1 MNANWLAYFA
11 LISWPVV
18 AILFYKS
25 LPAPRAT
32 ILTIFCALLVLPSV
46 VSIKLQMIPSLDK
59 NSIPALCALVGCL
72 LVGQPGKRRR
82 YGFGIAEVLAL
93 SYGFGPFLTSA
104 LNNDDIIVGSTFI
117 PGVGNYD
124 AVSAMLSQLLAIL
137 PFFIGR
143 YFLREAE
150 DTRNI
155 LRAIVAGGLLY
166 SLPML
171 FEIRMSPQLSNWIYG
186 YFPSSFSTEGRYGG
200 FRPVVFF
207 DNGLALSFFV
217 MTAVLA
223 SVALWRAKVR
233 FAGLPAAAIPSYLAA
248 VLVLCKSLGALIY
261 AGFAGPLVGWA
272 RPRSCVR
279 VAVLL
284 VSIALLYPLLRAEG
298 LFPDKLLVSIAEQV
312 NAERAGS
319 LLTRFEQE
327 QQLLDRSS
335 QRPIFGWGR
344 FGRSRVY
351 DEYGKDISL
360 TDGLW
365 IITLGSFG
373 LVGFLAQFG
382 LLALPVFRAASS
394 LKFATSDQERLA
406 LATLTLIVALGL
418 VEQLPNSSL
427 GSWNWLLA
435 GSLLGRAERLKAVFF
450 RATKR
455 RSTVALSLAER

>member
-1 MNANWLAYFA
+1 MTANWFAYLA
-11 LISWPVV
+11 LMSWPFV

-25 LPAPRAT
+25 LPAARAT
-32 ILTIFCALLVLPSV
+32 VLTVFCALLVLPSG
-46 VSIKLQMIPSLDK
+46 VSVKIQMIPALDK
-59 NSIPALCALVGCL
+59 NSIPSLCALVGCL
-72 LVGQPGKRRR
+72 LVGRRSKLVR
-82 YGFGIAEVLAL
+82 YGFGIAEFLVLV
-93 SYGFGPFLTSA
+93 YVVGPFFTSA
-104 LNNDDIIVGSTFI
+104 LNNDIIFIGPRII

-124 AVSAMLSQLLAIL
+124 AVSVMLSQLLAVL
-137 PFFIGR
+137 PFFLGR
-143 YFLREAE
+143 YFLQDPE
-150 DTRNI
+150 DTWTI

-207 DNGLALSFFV
+207 GNGLALSFFV
-217 MTAVLA
+217 MTALLA
-223 SVALWRAKVR
+223 SVALWRAKITS
-233 FAGLPAAAIPSYLAA
+233 LPTVAIPSYLAF
-248 VLVLCKSLGALIY
+248 VLVLCKSLGALVY
-261 AGFAGPLVGWA
+261 AVFAGPLVGWS
-272 RPRSCVR
+272 RPSSCVR

-284 VSIALLYPLLRAEG
+284 VSVALLYPLLRAEG
-298 LFPDKLLVSIAEQV
+298 LFPDKLLVNIAEQV
-312 NAERAGS
+312 SVDRAGS
-319 LLTRFEQE
+319 LETRFDQE

-335 QRPIFGWGR
+335 ERPIFGWGR

-351 DEYGKDISL
+351 DEYGKDTSL

-365 IITLGSFG
+365 IITLGQFG

-394 LKFATSDQERLA
+394 LKFATSDQDKLFLAA
-406 LATLTLIVALGL
+406 LALIVALGL

-435 GSLLGRAERLKAVFF
+435 GSLLGRAEKLRAVFF
-450 RATKR
+450 LATKR
-455 RSTVALSLAER
+455 RSTKAFSLAEK